1 MRIEGLSAQLRGRV
15 IEPEDPDYD
24 DARQV
29 FYGGIDRKPAHIVR
43 VAGAADV
50 ARTVMFARESGLELA
65 VRSGGHSVLGHS
77 VSEGGVVLD
86 LRDMRGLMIDDRNR
100 TAWAETGLTAREY
113 TEATHA
119 HSLATGFGDTGS
131 VGIGG
136 LTLGGGV
143 GFLSRKQGLTIDNL
157 IAAEMVTAD
166 GQVVRADA
174 ETNPELYWAI
184 RGGGGNFGAATRFE
198 YRLHEVGTVYG
209 GMLFLPATADFI
221 ADFMAA
227 AEAAPDELTTI
238 ANVMPAPAMPF
249 LPAEAVGKRSIMA
262 LMVCTGPLDAAERTV
277 APFRKLVQ
285 PLADMLRP
293 MPYPEIYMPE
303 DPNYHPVAA
312 SRTMFADTFD
322 MRSALTVV
330 EHLEASTAKFQAA
343 QIRVLGG
350 AISHVPED
358 ATAYAHRARRLM
370 INVAALYDHSE
381 EATEHEAWAERFW
394 KALRNGPPGA
404 YVNFLSGDGQ
414 ARLRDAYP
422 AGALDRLAAVK
433 ARYDPDNLF
442 RLNQNITPA
451 RSAAGQG
458 S

>member
-1 MRIEGLSAQLRGRV
+1 VKRIEDLRARLKGRV
-15 IEPEDPDYD
+15 IEPGEPDYD

-29 FYGGIDRKPAHIVR
+29 FYGGIDRKPAQIVR
-43 VAGAADV
+43 VAGAPDV
-50 ARTVMFARESGLELA
+50 AATVRFARESGLELA
-65 VRSGGHSVLGHS
+65 VRSGGHSVVGHS

-86 LRDMRGLMIDDRNR
+86 LHDMRTLTIDERNR

-119 HSLATGFGDTGS
+119 HGLATGFGDTGS

-166 GQVVRADA
+166 GEVVRADA
-174 ETNPELYWAI
+174 QTHPDLYWAI
-184 RGGGGNFGAATRFE
+184 RGGGGNYGVATRLQ

-209 GMLFLPATADFI
+209 GMLLLPATADVI
-221 ADFMAA
+221 ADFIAA
-227 AEAAPDELTTI
+227 AESAPEELTAI
-238 ANVMPAPAMPF
+238 ANVMPAPPMPF
-249 LPAEAVGKRSIMA
+249 LPADAVGKLSIMA
-262 LMVCTGPLDAAERTV
+262 LMVCTGQLGAAERAM
-277 APFRKLVQ
+277 APFRKLAQ

-322 MRSALTVV
+322 QRSAQTVV
-330 EHLEASTAKFQAA
+330 EHLEASTAKFQVA
-343 QIRVLGG
+343 QIRILGG
-350 AISHVPED
+350 EIARVPRD
-358 ATAYAHRARRLM
+358 ATAYAHRTRRLM
-370 INVAALYDHSE
+370 INVAALYDNAE
-381 EATEHEAWAERFW
+381 EATNHDAWADGFW

-404 YVNFLSGDGQ
+404 YVNFLAGDGQ
-414 ARLRDAYP
+414 SRLRDAYP
-422 AGALDRLAAVK
+422 TDVLDRLAAIK
-433 ARYDPDNLF
+433 ARYDPDNVF
-442 RLNQNITPA
+442 RLNQNIKPA
-451 RSAAGQG
+451 PDGG
-458 S
+458 

>member
-1 MRIEGLSAQLRGRV
+1 MRIEDLSAQLQGRV

-50 ARTVMFARESGLELA
+50 TRTVMFARESRLELA

-100 TAWAETGLTAREY
+100 TAWAEAGLTAREY

-119 HSLATGFGDTGS
+119 HGVATGFGDTGS

-174 ETNPELYWAI
+174 ETYPDLYWAI
-184 RGGGGNFGAATRFE
+184 RGGGGNFGVATRFG
-198 YRLHEVGTVYG
+198 YRLLEVGTVYG
-209 GMLFLPATADFI
+209 GMLLLPARADVIADFI
-221 ADFMAA
+221 AA

-249 LPAEAVGKRSIMA
+249 LPAEAVGKLSIMA
-262 LMVCTGPLDAAERTV
+262 LMVCTGPLNAAERTV

-322 MRSALTVV
+322 LRSAHTVV

-350 AISHVPED
+350 AISNVPQD
-358 ATAYAHRARRLM
+358 ATAYAHRTRRLM
-370 INVAALYDHSE
+370 INVAALYDHAE
-381 EATEHEAWAERFW
+381 EATEHEAWAESFW
-394 KALRNGPPGA
+394 KALRNAPPGA

-422 AGALDRLAAVK
+422 VGALDRLAAVK

-458 S
+458 L